1 MSEIKLV
8 YDIEEHSDP
17 EAFVQLLS
25 SMSLLTLSLVNESL
39 QRWFRP
45 LLERPVTLPRCEY
58 NYKKAATY
66 AKLIYDHRRWLGE
79 DMHLA
84 WALS

>member
-25 SMSLLTLSLVNESL
+25 SMSLLILSLVNESL

-58 NYKKAATY
+58 NYKTIDAGWEKICT
-66 AKLIYDHRRWLGE
+66 LPGHFHR
-79 DMHLA
+79 MKMI
-84 WALS
+84 